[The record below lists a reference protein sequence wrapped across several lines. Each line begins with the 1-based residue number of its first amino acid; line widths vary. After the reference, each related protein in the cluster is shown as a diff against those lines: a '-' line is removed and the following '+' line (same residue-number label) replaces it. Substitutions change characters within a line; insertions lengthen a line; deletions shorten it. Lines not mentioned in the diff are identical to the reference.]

1 MRGRTYFL
9 STIGDYLKMITAIVI
24 DDDVDTVDVFCD
36 YLQIVN
42 VQVLG
47 RGHNGKTAVE
57 LYQKYRPDVV
67 FLDLMMPD
75 YDGFYALENIR
86 KINPAAKIVIVTADL
101 RGDTAH
107 RLSVLKPTEV
117 FIKPYDINKISEIL
131 QKNLITA

>member
-1 MRGRTYFL
+1 
-9 STIGDYLKMITAIVI
+9 MITAIVI

-42 VQVLG
+42 VKVLG
-47 RGHNGKTAVE
+47 KGHNGKTAVE
-57 LYQKYRPDVV
+57 LYQKYNPNVV

-86 KINPAAKIVIVTADL
+86 KINPDAKVVVVTADL

-107 RLSVLKPTEV
+107 KLNILKPTEV
-117 FIKPYDINKISEIL
+117 FIKPYDIDKISVLL
-131 QKNLITA
+131 QKI